1 MIFLILFCVSLL
13 WSCKI
18 LLICLFYVPPS
29 VEKALL
35 SWSNHNLQYY
45 IIHNHISL
53 THRQYYTYVYC
64 YIHEPAHQSLVPIT
78 LVQLPSHRKNANL
91 YITKQTRD
99 PKFDPCFLQLSDLTN
114 VVRQCD
120 KYNYSMNVQA
130 QKYNERK
137 SNFEVA
143 KWWL

>member
-18 LLICLFYVPPS
+18 LLIYFFYVPPS

-35 SWSNHNLQYY
+35 TWSNHNLQYY
-45 IIHNHISL
+45 IIQNHTSL
-53 THRQYYTYVYC
+53 THRQYYI
-64 YIHEPAHQSLVPIT
+64 YIIYIYIYIYIVIFMSQHTSLWC
-78 LVQLPSHRKNANL
+78 LSHLCNYHLTEKNANL
-91 YITKQTRD
+91 YVTKEIRD

-120 KYNYSMNVQA
+120 KY
-130 QKYNERK
+130 
-137 SNFEVA
+137 
-143 KWWL
+143 